1 MASGAVEREVM
12 RLGTEPEPSIVL
24 VGDDGRLRFANA
36 RARMDLEA
44 GDLFR
49 QDGSGRVVLASP
61 SAQEA
66 FGRMRQT
73 LATSRVPLTMDIR
86 SGGEGVTLRML
97 PFDPDHLQDWG
108 MGVYLGLEQRSLAL
122 IASRRDDRASEP
134 ALRLVAAYG
143 LTHAEAQ
150 VARLLAE
157 GLSLREIALSRETA
171 YNTVRGQVKTWPTS

>member
-1 MASGAVEREVM
+1 
-12 RLGTEPEPSIVL
+12 
-24 VGDDGRLRFANA
+24 
-36 RARMDLEA
+36 
-44 GDLFR
+44 
-49 QDGSGRVVLASP
+49 
-61 SAQEA
+61 
-66 FGRMRQT
+66 
-73 LATSRVPLTMDIR
+73 
-86 SGGEGVTLRML
+86 
-97 PFDPDHLQDWG
+97 

-171 YNTVRGQVKTWPTS
+171 YNTVRGQVKTVADKLSVRRQAEIVRAVCQIL